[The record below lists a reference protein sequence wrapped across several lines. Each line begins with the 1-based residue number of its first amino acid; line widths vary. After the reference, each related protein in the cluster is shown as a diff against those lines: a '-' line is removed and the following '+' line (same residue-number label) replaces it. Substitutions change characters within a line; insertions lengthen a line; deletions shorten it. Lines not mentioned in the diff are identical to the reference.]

1 MKTTLWG
8 IYGKSSISI
17 QTDAKMIF
25 NQIDNKELL
34 PGAIIIDEKYTST
47 D

>member
-8 IYGKSSISI
+8 IYGKSSISM

-25 NQIDNKELL
+25 NQTDNKELL
-34 PGAIIIDEKYTST
+34 PGARIIDETYTST